1 MAEADARHHGKP
13 DHVTNQELRVAVAKV
28 LAAMSDMEKRLNA
41 KIVAL
46 GTAIDGLSHN
56 LDALQEAFGTKEEV
70 QRGNTLSEMIL
81 DKVEPGWRQRA
92 PLI

>member
-1 MAEADARHHGKP
+1 MALDA
-13 DHVTNQELRVAVAKV
+13 
-28 LAAMSDMEKRLNA
+28 
-41 KIVAL
+41 
-46 GTAIDGLSHN
+46 AIDGLSHD

-81 DKVEPGWRQRA
+81 DKVNPGWRERT